1 MYITDLGDEHRRQH
15 RPDAGDLLDRGVAG
29 VMGQPTLRQTGEQ
42 VNFGVERF
50 DEPAQRRDPRQVR
63 CGHRDVVQQHV
74 AFDAEQVSH
83 RHPDPARGQHGMHLG
98 LTSGSHRDQCGPVPH
113 QLSQL
118 PGYRWRDPGVRQA
131 PHPQQIGQIG
141 GVTLIIFDAPVR
153 ERLDPQRVRQ
163 VHRRAELGE
172 RIGAV
177 VG

>member
-1 MYITDLGDEHRRQH
+1 MPNKSVIGTQT
-15 RPDAGDLLDRGVAG
+15 PPVAS
-29 VMGQPTLRQTGEQ
+29 TACTSAL
-42 VNFGVERF
+42 
-50 DEPAQRRDPRQVR
+50 
-63 CGHRDVVQQHV
+63 HRDRIATNV
-74 AFDAEQVSH
+74 A
-83 RHPDPARGQHGMHLG
+83 RCR
-98 LTSGSHRDQCGPVPH
+98 TSSRSSRV
-113 QLSQL
+113 
-118 PGYRWRDPGVRQA
+118 YRWRDPGVRQA